1 MCCSCGLLLPVRTLG
16 LCSLCLTLSLCPQS
30 EDHVP
35 EVPSQLVDA
44 CCERLEQEPSKE
56 LFKESTK

>member
-1 MCCSCGLLLPVRTLG
+1 MCCSCGLLLLG
-16 LCSLCLTLSLCPQS
+16 RILVLYSLCLTPSLCPQS

-35 EVPSQLVDA
+35 EVPAQLVDA